1 MALCPISLIQL
12 ICLYY
17 ASLKILNFNI
27 LYTYFLSPLGKI
39 GPWCEEGG

>member
-1 MALCPISLIQL
+1 MALCPINLIQL

-17 ASLKILNFNI
+17 VSLKYLILI
-27 LYTYFLSPLGKI
+27 LYKYFLSSLGKI